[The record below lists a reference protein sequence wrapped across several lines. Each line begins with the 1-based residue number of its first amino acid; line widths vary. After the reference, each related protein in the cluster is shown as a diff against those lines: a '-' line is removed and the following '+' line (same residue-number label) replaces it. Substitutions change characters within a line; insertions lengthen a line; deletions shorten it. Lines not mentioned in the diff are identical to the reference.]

1 MLSSFLEPSIRTQ
14 IFLALSVSGIRQDE
28 FPSVLH
34 TEASSMPEKCT
45 VSACIA
51 MPPQMDLYYNAPKVR
66 LRLRSIASW
75 PFLWKVLFPEALS

>member
-1 MLSSFLEPSIRTQ
+1 MLSSFLEPSLRTQ

-45 VSACIA
+45 VSGCIPK
-51 MPPQMDLYYNAPKVR
+51 PPQMDLSYHNPKVR
-66 LRLRSIASW
+66 FKA
-75 PFLWKVLFPEALS
+75 